1 MDMVM
6 IFLALFFIFT
16 AAFSYLAYKTYQKNM
31 WRQVG
36 WIIWGILGFS
46 MFLFGFLSGNIV
58 KEVIGLALTFAVISL
73 FFTYYIKSELKVKR
87 FLEAIFGVTSLGII
101 VYGYFITG
109 SLILEI
115 VTLFVIVMMLIA
127 FILSYLLPK
136 IHTKAK
142 NKMK

>member
-1 MDMVM
+1 
-6 IFLALFFIFT
+6 
-16 AAFSYLAYKTYQKNM
+16 
-31 WRQVG
+31 